1 MYNIIVDSCSE
12 ETIGE
17 ILGNRY
23 HCKTGV
29 EIGQFYANV
38 TGTRVFQ
45 LYFLND
51 LMNVLDYQNPNKKSI
66 FRIENPFSSIQYSVN
81 DLNFNPSFLTT
92 HKGLVLDEIKL

>member
-1 MYNIIVDSCSE
+1 MYSIIVDSCSK

-23 HCKTGV
+23 HCKTGA

-81 DLNFNPSFLTT
+81 DLNFNPSFLTK